1 MGEAYVSSS
10 KVLPLGITV
19 EHTVH
24 SLSAFLVLERL
35 YIWSCLSVHSFFLD
49 FSATPPRF
57 GLVFVSK
64 KSACPGF
71 TGCYETKCPVAWKV
85 QKGFPIHTCANT
97 LSWSAWPSNLVYVI
111 LLLLWVIAQ
120 PELVYF
126 CFFLHIS
133 STLIHT
139 ETPHHARLKQGFWF
153 IPYYY
158 GL

>member
-10 KVLPLGITV
+10 KVLPLGITL

-24 SLSAFLVLERL
+24 SLSAFLVSERL
-35 YIWSCLSVHSFFLD
+35 YIWSCVSVHSFFLD
-49 FSATPPRF
+49 FSATPARF

-64 KSACPGF
+64 KSACPGL
-71 TGCYETKCPVAWKV
+71 TKCPVAWKV
-85 QKGFPIHTCANT
+85 QTGFAIHTCANT
-97 LSWSAWPSNLVYVI
+97 LSWSAWHSNLVFVI
-111 LLLLWVIAQ
+111 LLLWVIAQ

-133 STLIHT
+133 STHIHT
-139 ETPHHARLKQGFWF
+139 ETPHHARLKQGYRFD
-153 IPYYY
+153 YYY